1 LRASWGWVGA
11 CPVSCDRHTNVA
23 RLFWSRELLGTSVMK
38 RPTSVII
45 ALLIFV
51 ATPIHSAVAGDAVA
65 GKVKAQLCAACHGA
79 DGNSANSQF
88 PSLAGQVPGYIAA
101 QLTLFK
107 SGNRANPVMAGMAA
121 PLSQTDIQDLD
132 AYFSAQQSIVG
143 SISEA
148 DVKAAESGGTLYR
161 GGFKALGV
169 APCMGCHGPAGRGIP
184 PKYPRLTGQHP
195 EYLERQLQAFK
206 TKTRKHRVMSPI
218 AFLLTPQQM
227 REVSLYVS
235 ALK

>member
-1 LRASWGWVGA
+1 
-11 CPVSCDRHTNVA
+11 
-23 RLFWSRELLGTSVMK
+23 MK
-38 RPTSVII
+38 RPILIII
-45 ALLIFV
+45 ALLICV
-51 ATPIHSAVAGDAVA
+51 ATPIHSVVAGDAMA

-101 QLTLFK
+101 QLALFK
-107 SGNRANPVMAGMAA
+107 SGSRANPVMAGMAA
-121 PLSQTDIQDLD
+121 PLSQTDMQDLD
-132 AYFSAQQSIVG
+132 AYFSAQPSILG
-143 SISEA
+143 SISES
-148 DVKAAESGGTLYR
+148 DVTAAESGGRLYR

-169 APCMGCHGPAGRGIP
+169 AACMGCHGPAGRGIP
-184 PKYPRLTGQHP
+184 PKYPRLAGQHP
-195 EYLERQLQAFK
+195 EYLEQQLRAFK
-206 TKTRKHRVMSPI
+206 TKTREHSMMNSI

>member
-1 LRASWGWVGA
+1 
-11 CPVSCDRHTNVA
+11 
-23 RLFWSRELLGTSVMK
+23 MK
-38 RPTSVII
+38 RPILIII
-45 ALLIFV
+45 ALLICV
-51 ATPIHSAVAGDAVA
+51 ATPIHSVVAGDAMA

-79 DGNSANSQF
+79 DGNSVNSQF

-101 QLTLFK
+101 QLALFK
-107 SGNRANPVMAGMAA
+107 SGSRANPVMAGMAA
-121 PLSQTDIQDLD
+121 PLSQTDMQDLD
-132 AYFSAQQSIVG
+132 AYFSAQSSILG
-143 SISEA
+143 SISES
-148 DVKAAESGGTLYR
+148 DVTAAESGGRLYR

-184 PKYPRLTGQHP
+184 PKYPRLAGQHP
-195 EYLERQLQAFK
+195 EYLEQQLRAFK
-206 TKTRKHRVMSPI
+206 TKTREHSMMNSI

>member
-1 LRASWGWVGA
+1 
-11 CPVSCDRHTNVA
+11 
-23 RLFWSRELLGTSVMK
+23 MK
-38 RPTSVII
+38 RPILIII
-45 ALLIFV
+45 ALLICV
-51 ATPIHSAVAGDAVA
+51 ATPIHAVVAGDAMA

-79 DGNSANSQF
+79 DGNSVNSQF

-101 QLTLFK
+101 QLALFK
-107 SGNRANPVMAGMAA
+107 SGSRANPVMAGMAA
-121 PLSQTDIQDLD
+121 PLSQTDMQDLD
-132 AYFSAQQSIVG
+132 AYFSAQSSILG
-143 SISEA
+143 SISES
-148 DVKAAESGGTLYR
+148 DVTAAESGGRLYR

-184 PKYPRLTGQHP
+184 PKYPRLAGQHP
-195 EYLERQLQAFK
+195 EYLEQQLRAFK
-206 TKTRKHRVMSPI
+206 TKTREHSMMNSI

>member
-1 LRASWGWVGA
+1 
-11 CPVSCDRHTNVA
+11 
-23 RLFWSRELLGTSVMK
+23 MK
-38 RPTSVII
+38 WPTSIII
-45 ALLIFV
+45 ALLV
-51 ATPIHSAVAGDAVA
+51 CVTTPIHSVAAGDAVA

-101 QLTLFK
+101 QLALFK
-107 SGNRANPVMAGMAA
+107 SGNRASPVMTGMAA
-121 PLSQTDIQDLD
+121 PLSPIDMQDLD
-132 AYFSAQQSIVG
+132 AYFSTQQSTLG

-148 DVKAAESGGTLYR
+148 DVATAESGGTLYR

-184 PKYPRLTGQHP
+184 PKYPRLAGQHP
-195 EYLERQLQAFK
+195 EYLEQQLRAFK
-206 TKTRKHRVMSPI
+206 TKTREHRMMNSI

>member
-1 LRASWGWVGA
+1 
-11 CPVSCDRHTNVA
+11 
-23 RLFWSRELLGTSVMK
+23 MK
-38 RPTSVII
+38 RPILIII
-45 ALLIFV
+45 ALLICV
-51 ATPIHSAVAGDAVA
+51 ATPIHAVVAGDAMA

-79 DGNSANSQF
+79 DGNSVNSQF

-101 QLTLFK
+101 QLALFK
-107 SGNRANPVMAGMAA
+107 SGSRANPVMAGMAA
-121 PLSQTDIQDLD
+121 PLSQTDMQDLD
-132 AYFSAQQSIVG
+132 AYFSAQPSILG
-143 SISEA
+143 SISES
-148 DVKAAESGGTLYR
+148 DVTAAESGGRLYR

-184 PKYPRLTGQHP
+184 PKYPRLAGQHP
-195 EYLERQLQAFK
+195 EYLEQQLRAFK
-206 TKTRKHRVMSPI
+206 TKTREHRMMNSI

>member
-1 LRASWGWVGA
+1 
-11 CPVSCDRHTNVA
+11 
-23 RLFWSRELLGTSVMK
+23 MK
-38 RPTSVII
+38 WPTSIII
-45 ALLIFV
+45 ALLV
-51 ATPIHSAVAGDAVA
+51 CVTTPIHSVVAGDAVA

-101 QLTLFK
+101 QLALFK
-107 SGNRANPVMAGMAA
+107 SGNRASPVMTGMAA
-121 PLSQTDIQDLD
+121 PLSPIDMQDLD
-132 AYFSAQQSIVG
+132 AYFSTQQSTLG

-148 DVKAAESGGTLYR
+148 DVATAESGGTLYR

-184 PKYPRLTGQHP
+184 PKYPRLAGQHP
-195 EYLERQLQAFK
+195 EYLEQQLRAVK
-206 TKTRKHRVMSPI
+206 TKTREHRMMNSI